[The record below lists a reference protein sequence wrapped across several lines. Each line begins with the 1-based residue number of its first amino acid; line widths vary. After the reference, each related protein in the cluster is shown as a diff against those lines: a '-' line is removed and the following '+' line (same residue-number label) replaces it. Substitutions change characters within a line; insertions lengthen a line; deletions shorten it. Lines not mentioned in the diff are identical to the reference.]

1 MELLFSL
8 TPAVSEE
15 RREDIIGMLEAAL
28 PESHAKLSKDGSRL
42 LLALAEQTDPVT
54 AADATELRLL
64 SQGIRAVQ
72 LTRAATPPPYV
83 PINMN
88 MGMTTEKPKKRV
100 RVRTLVLSLVATLL
114 LSSILTYAITFF
126 VFSLNPHII
135 YADYN
140 LGNEEGKGEDF
151 AEKITLVDTIFDQ
164 FSIYDLDG
172 NLLLDAMLK
181 AYAEATGDL
190 YAEYYTAEELEMLLA
205 ENNGE
210 MVGIGITIVENTEPR
225 GAVIIDVLPD
235 SPALAGGLMPG
246 DVIVSATSNGKT
258 VSAAESGVDPMLAV
272 MRGEAGTEVTL
283 TVTRNG
289 SSFSVTLVREKLTS
303 HSVSGKVSE
312 TNAKVGILRISSFD
326 LTTPKQFKAEMDRLL
341 AAGCEKFVFD
351 VRNNPG
357 GDLKSVVGVLSLFL
371 EEGDALLSI
380 TDKNKNVEYYKVEE
394 ASYDG
399 DYADCSVTAEDIG
412 KYRGYSFAVL
422 TNGNTASAAE
432 LFTATLRDYELA
444 TVVGETTFGKGIL
457 QSIIPLEPF
466 GFEGAVKLTTGYYSP
481 PSGVNY
487 DGEGITPDK
496 AVSLTGAAAE
506 KNLYLLTESEDTQL
520 QAAIAALLQ

>member
-8 TPAVSEE
+8 TPAVPEE
-15 RREDIIGMLEAAL
+15 RREDIIGMLEASL
-28 PESHAKLSKDGSRL
+28 PDSRAKLNKDGSRL

-72 LTRAATPPPYV
+72 LTRATTPPPYV
-83 PINMN
+83 PIQMN
-88 MGMTTEKPKKRV
+88 MDTPQGKPKKRV

-114 LSSILTYAITFF
+114 LTATLTYFVTFL
-126 VFSLNPHII
+126 VFSLNPHMI
-135 YADYN
+135 YASYN
-140 LGNEEGKGEDF
+140 LGNEEGKGEDY
-151 AEKITLVDTIFDQ
+151 AEKITLVDTIFDE
-164 FSIYDLDG
+164 FSIYDIDG

-210 MVGIGITIVENTEPR
+210 LVGIGITIVENKEPR
-225 GAVIIDVLPD
+225 GAVIVDVLPD

-246 DVIVSATSNGKT
+246 DIILSATSNGKT

-283 TVTRNG
+283 TVSRSGN
-289 SSFSVTLVREKLTS
+289 SFTVTLVREKLTS

-312 TNAKVGILRISSFD
+312 TNPKVGILRISSFD
-326 LTTPKQFKAEMDRLL
+326 LTTPKQFKEEMDALL
-341 AAGCEKFVFD
+341 EAGCQSFVFD

-357 GDLKSVVGVLSLFL
+357 GDLKSVVAVLSLFL
-371 EEGDALLSI
+371 EEGDTLLSI
-380 TDKNKNVEYYKVEE
+380 TDKNGDTEYYTVEE
-394 ASYDG
+394 AFYDG

-432 LFTATLRDYELA
+432 LFTAALMDYELV

-457 QSIIPLEPF
+457 QSIITLEPF

-481 PSGVNY
+481 PSGKNY
-487 DGEGITPDK
+487 DGEGITPDNP
-496 AVSLTGAAAE
+496 VSLEGAAAE

-520 QAAIAALLQ
+520 QAAIAAVTQ